1 MQTHGSDNR
10 AQWSGGKSACTGPE
24 VGGFCET
31 TRAILRPRYLPLLTR
46 QICVSLD
53 GPRKAARRGCYG
65 SFMRV
70 RRFAAV
76 TSFAVLAL
84 GLWHCGSN
92 GGPSHGDGSDQDA
105 ASGASGMTGATG
117 AGGATGTGGGGATG
131 ATGTA
136 GATGTSGTSGAATGT
151 SASGTSGGGSGTA
164 ATGTSSTGST
174 DGGSD
179 ASAATGIAVAT
190 FVGANGLIT
199 DSVADLA
206 PIGVVREY
214 HNWGWLGNNYNDLP
228 YPQTLYTPNI
238 DDFGWDW
245 DTFFSDLQSMGVSSF
260 PAVQGTAPWV
270 ADGGVPPAE
279 GSPTDAASY
288 RAHGDTMFQI
298 AARWG
303 STQVAD
309 SLLKLESDQTRVSG
323 LGTVR
328 YFEDYNEEDNAAGF
342 TGDVFAAMA
351 SADYDGDQ
359 QRLGTTIGVK
369 NADPNAML
377 VMGGLSGAYGGGQTW
392 INSITTFLD
401 AARTWSAAHRGGS
414 FPADVIN
421 VHYYSFGPGA
431 PAPALSPEDDGVQ
444 AKLAA
449 VVAYR
454 DANLPG
460 KPVWWTEFGY
470 DTYAGSPLH
479 APALGSNSAFIVQG
493 QWLVRDLLAALAAG
507 IERATLFELDDT
519 CTPPDAS
526 CNTQFATAGLLPL
539 PSGTTPKAAW
549 YFLATFRARLQTMV
563 YRGETASGAADVR
576 VASFADT
583 AAGGASGT
591 GGALVVWSPTSTANV
606 HAGYSLAL
614 PAGAGTATAV
624 TLADQQANG
633 VTNALSPQG
642 GNVMLDVTETPTI
655 VVYGP

>member
-1 MQTHGSDNR
+1 
-10 AQWSGGKSACTGPE
+10 
-24 VGGFCET
+24 
-31 TRAILRPRYLPLLTR
+31 
-46 QICVSLD
+46 
-53 GPRKAARRGCYG
+53 
-65 SFMRV
+65 MRV
-70 RRFAAV
+70 RPSAVV
-76 TSFAVLAL
+76 TSCVLAL

-92 GGPSHGDGSDQDA
+92 GGPSHGGASDQDA
-105 ASGASGMTGATG
+105 ASGTS
-117 AGGATGTGGGGATG
+117 GATGTGAGATGRSGAG

-136 GATGTSGTSGAATGT
+136 GA
-151 SASGTSGGGSGTA
+151 SASGTTSGTA
-164 ATGTSSTGST
+164 ATGTSSAGSA
-174 DGGSD
+174 DGGAD
-179 ASAATGIAVAT
+179 ASAATGVAIAT
-190 FVGANGLIT
+190 FVGVNGLIA
-199 DSVADLA
+199 DSVTDLA

-214 HNWGWLGNNYNDLP
+214 HNWGWLGNNYDDLP

-245 DTFFSDLQSMGVSSF
+245 DTFFSDLQSMGVTGF
-260 PAVQGTAPWV
+260 PAVQGAAPWV

-303 STQVAD
+303 STTVAD
-309 SLLKLESDQTRVSG
+309 SLLKLENDQTRVSG

-328 YFEDYNEEDNAAGF
+328 YFEDYNEEDNATGF

-369 NADPNAML
+369 NADPNALL
-377 VMGGLSGAYGGGQTW
+377 VMGGLSGAYGKGQTW
-392 INSITTFLD
+392 IDSITTFLD
-401 AARTWSAAHRGGS
+401 AMRTWSAAHRGGS

-470 DTYAGSPLH
+470 DTFAGSPLH
-479 APALGSNSAFIVQG
+479 APALGSNSAFVVQG

-519 CTPPDAS
+519 CTPPDTS

-549 YFLATFRARLQTMV
+549 YFLAAFRARLQTMV

-576 VASFADT
+576 IASFGDT
-583 AAGGASGT
+583 AGGTSGT

-606 HAGYSLAL
+606 HTGYALAL

-624 TLADQQANG
+624 ALADQQANG
-633 VTNALSPQG
+633 VASALSPQG
-642 GNVMLDVTETPTI
+642 GSVTLDVSETPTI
-655 VVYGP
+655 VLYGP